1 MLPGPGF
8 TALASILRWLLDV
21 RAIPMV
27 KYFEYHCGPN
37 PSPRPA
43 VGPLRGT
50 DAWPDLLL
58 PQDQRLGPTGWLLPA
73 HVWNCAL

>member
-21 RAIPMV
+21 RAIPVV
-27 KYFEYHCGPN
+27 KYFEYHRGPN
-37 PSPRPA
+37 PSPRPV

-50 DAWPDLLL
+50 DA
-58 PQDQRLGPTGWLLPA
+58 
-73 HVWNCAL
+73 